1 MADTGQRTGAA
12 SPMLRIVRTLD
23 SFHGLFQTTSQH
35 HLELLAIGN
44 AAHAK
49 QDPLFR

>member
-1 MADTGQRTGAA
+1 M
-12 SPMLRIVRTLD
+12 RTLD
-23 SFHGLFQTTSQH
+23 SYHGLFQTMPQTQV
-35 HLELLAIGN
+35 ELFAIGN

>member
-1 MADTGQRTGAA
+1 MQPPVENR
-12 SPMLRIVRTLD
+12 RTLD
-23 SFHGLFQTTSQH
+23 SFHGLFQTTPQH
-35 HLELLAIGN
+35 QLELFAIGN

>member
-1 MADTGQRTGAA
+1 MQTLAENW
-12 SPMLRIVRTLD
+12 RTLD
-23 SFHGLFQTTSQH
+23 SFPRLSQTTPQH
-35 HLELLAIGN
+35 QLQLLAIGN

>member
-1 MADTGQRTGAA
+1 MQ
-12 SPMLRIVRTLD
+12 SPVENRLTLD
-23 SFHGLFQTTSQH
+23 SFPGLFQTMPQYQV
-35 HLELLAIGN
+35 ELLAIGN

>member
-1 MADTGQRTGAA
+1 MQWPVENRLA
-12 SPMLRIVRTLD
+12 LD
-23 SFHGLFQTTSQH
+23 SFRGLFQTMPQYQ
-35 HLELLAIGN
+35 LELFAIGN